1 MNLSVEQHAAVYCNG
16 NAYVTACPG
25 SGKTRALTAR
35 IAKGVDELKHKN
47 NKVLAVTFTNRA
59 ADEIKARLEENYTIE
74 NDRVWAGTIHS
85 FTLDWI
91 IKPYASYSATLNS
104 GYSIADE
111 FETRRIINKL
121 KADKGLRVFDDV
133 NTTFNRQGLVENG
146 NGRAREV
153 EQEYR
158 QILSSR
164 KKIDFDQSLYFAFQ
178 LMEMLPEIA
187 QTLSNIFTH
196 ICVDEVQDTQDLQY
210 AILSKIFNES
220 YKKPSLF
227 IVGDEN
233 QAIYGGI
240 GGKSLSLAELN
251 AEFIGSNINHYTFSD
266 NYRSTQRLVDYFSVF
281 RGVQGGLSKA
291 AHKNEQGTISF
302 FNQSVDKDRLA
313 EAISELIQTELNNGT
328 NENDICVIAPQW
340 APIRSM
346 TKKLITLLP
355 QVKFDAP
362 ALSPFHGQQ
371 DNFWLIVSKLVLTE
385 PSGRLLSTRVRWA
398 NELLKCLIE
407 NHHHTRD
414 LTAKKMLKVINSF
427 HSNNVIGTEY
437 LKECF
442 EFILDELDIDLA
454 HDLLLKEQFDLF
466 FEKANSNIENN
477 KGQYEDTVVA
487 LKSFFKESSGIVVNS
502 CHGVKGEEYKTV
514 IAFGLLKG
522 FIPHW
527 NEIINQPAQV
537 GRNAESKMLYVIA
550 SRAKEN
556 LYLFSECG
564 RRTRSGN
571 LYETSNMLN
580 CYNYH
585 YDN

>member
-1 MNLSVEQHAAVYCNG
+1 MKLSVEQHAAVYCNG

-35 IAKGVDELKHKN
+35 IAKGVEELKHKN

-59 ADEIKARLEENYTIE
+59 ADEIKTRLEENYTIE
-74 NDRVWAGTIHS
+74 SGRVWAGTIHS
-85 FTLDWI
+85 FALEWI

-111 FETRRIINKL
+111 FETRRILNKL
-121 KADKGLRVFDDV
+121 KADKGLRIFDDV
-133 NTTFNRQGLVENG
+133 NTTFNRQGVVENH
-146 NGRAREV
+146 NARAKEV

-178 LMEMLPEIA
+178 LMEVLPEIA

-220 YKKPSLF
+220 NKKPSLF

-251 AEFIGSNINHYTFSD
+251 AEFMGSNINHFTFSD

-291 AHKNEQGTISF
+291 AHKNERGAIRF

-313 EAISELIQTELNNGT
+313 AAISELIQTELNNGT

-371 DNFWLIVSKLVLTE
+371 DNFWLIASKLVLTE
-385 PSGRLLSTRVRWA
+385 PSGRLLSARVRWA
-398 NELLKCLIE
+398 NELLNNLIE
-407 NHHHTRD
+407 SHHHIRD
-414 LTAKKMLKVINSF
+414 LTAKKLLKVINSF
-427 HSNNVIGTEY
+427 HSNTVEGTEY

-466 FEKANSNIENN
+466 FEKATSNIENN
-477 KGQYEDTVVA
+477 NGQYEDTVVA
-487 LKSFFKESSGIVVNS
+487 LKSFFKESTGIVVNS

-522 FIPHW
+522 FVPHW
-527 NEIINQPAQV
+527 NDIINQPAQV
-537 GRNAESKMLYVIA
+537 GQNSESKMLYVIA
-550 SRAKEN
+550 SRAKEK
-556 LYLFSECG
+556 LFLFAEYG
-564 RRTRSGN
+564 RRTQGGN
-571 LYETSNMLN
+571 PYETSAMLSA
-580 CYNYH
+580 YNYP
-585 YDN
+585 YD

>member
-1 MNLSVEQHAAVYCNG
+1 MKLSVEQQAAVYCNG

-35 IAKGVDELKHKN
+35 IAKGVEELKHKN

-59 ADEIKARLEENYTIE
+59 ADEIKTRLEENYTIE
-74 NDRVWAGTIHS
+74 SGRVWAGTIHS
-85 FTLDWI
+85 FALEWI
-91 IKPYASYSATLNS
+91 IKPYASYSAILNS

-111 FETRRIINKL
+111 FETRKILNKL
-121 KADKGLRVFDDV
+121 KAEIGLRIFDDV
-133 NTTFNRQGLVENG
+133 NTTFNRQGLVINH
-146 NGRAREV
+146 NARAREV
-153 EQEYR
+153 ERKYR

-164 KKIDFDQSLYFAFQ
+164 KKIDFDQSLFYAFQ
-178 LMEMLPEIA
+178 LMVVLPEIA

-220 YKKPSLF
+220 NKKPYLF

-240 GGKSLSLAELN
+240 GGKYLSLADLN
-251 AEFIGSNINHYTFSD
+251 AEFIGSNFNHFTFSD
-266 NYRSTQRLVDYFSVF
+266 NYRSTQRLVDYFSAF
-281 RGVQGGLSKA
+281 RGVIGGVSKA
-291 AHKNEQGTISF
+291 AHKNELGTISF

-313 EAISELIQTELNNGT
+313 EAISGLIQTELNNGT

-385 PSGRLLSTRVRWA
+385 PSGRLLSTRVRWS
-398 NELLKCLIE
+398 NELLKNLIE
-407 NHHHTRD
+407 SHHHTSD
-414 LTAKKMLKVINSF
+414 LTAKKLLKVINSF
-427 HSNNVIGTEY
+427 QSDTVVGTEY

-466 FEKANSNIENN
+466 FEKATLNIENN
-477 KGQYEDTVVA
+477 NGQYEDTVVA
-487 LKSFFKESSGIVVNS
+487 LKSFFKESTGIVVNS

-522 FIPHW
+522 FVPHW
-527 NEIINQPAQV
+527 NDIINQPAQV
-537 GRNAESKMLYVIA
+537 GQNSESKMLYVIA
-550 SRAKEN
+550 SRAKEK
-556 LYLFSECG
+556 LFLFAEYG
-564 RRTRSGN
+564 RRTQGRN
-571 LYETSNMLN
+571 LYETSAMLSA
-580 CYNYH
+580 YNYP
-585 YDN
+585 YD

>member
-1 MNLSVEQHAAVYCNG
+1 MNLSVEQHAAVNCNG

-35 IAKGVDELKHKN
+35 IAKGVEELKHKN

-74 NDRVWAGTIHS
+74 NGRVWAGTIHS
-85 FTLDWI
+85 FALEWI
-91 IKPYASYSATLNS
+91 IKPYASYSAKLNS

-111 FETRRIINKL
+111 FETRRIISKL
-121 KADKGLRVFDDV
+121 KADKALRIFDEV
-133 NTTFNRQGLVENG
+133 NTTFNRQGVVENRDA
-146 NGRAREV
+146 RAKEV

-164 KKIDFDQSLYFAFQ
+164 KKIDFDQSIYFAFQ
-178 LMEMLPEIA
+178 LTEMLPEIA

-220 YKKPSLF
+220 CKKPSLF

-251 AEFIGSNINHYTFSD
+251 AEFIDSNINHYTFSD

-281 RGVQGGLSKA
+281 RGVQGALSKA
-291 AHKNEQGTISF
+291 AHKNEQGNISF
-302 FNQSVDKDRLA
+302 FNQSVAKDRLA
-313 EAISELIQTELNNGT
+313 EAISQLIQTELNNGT

-362 ALSPFHGQQ
+362 ALSPFYGQQ

-385 PSGRLLSTRVRWA
+385 PSGRLLSARVRWA
-398 NELLKCLIE
+398 NELLKYLIE
-407 NHHHTRD
+407 SHHHTRD
-414 LTAKKMLKVINSF
+414 LTAKKLLKVINSF
-427 HSNNVIGTEY
+427 HSNTVVGTEY

-442 EFILDELDIDLA
+442 EFILDNLDIDLA

-466 FEKANSNIENN
+466 FEKANSNIEIN

-487 LKSFFKESSGIVVNS
+487 LKSFFKESTGIVVNS

-522 FIPHW
+522 FVPHW
-527 NEIINQPAQV
+527 SDIINQPAQV
-537 GRNAESKMLYVIA
+537 GQNAESKMLYVIA
-550 SRAKEN
+550 SRAKEK
-556 LYLFSECG
+556 LFLFAEYG
-564 RRTRSGN
+564 RRTQGGN
-571 LYETSNMLN
+571 PYETSNMLN
-580 CYNYH
+580 TYNYQ
-585 YDN
+585 YD

>member
-1 MNLSVEQHAAVYCNG
+1 MKLSVEQHAAVYCNG

-35 IAKGVDELKHKN
+35 IAKGVAELKHKN

-59 ADEIKARLEENYTIE
+59 ADEIKTRLEENYTIE
-74 NDRVWAGTIHS
+74 SGCVWAGTIHS
-85 FTLDWI
+85 FALEWI

-111 FETRRIINKL
+111 FETRRILNKL
-121 KADKGLRVFDDV
+121 KADKGLRIFDDV
-133 NTTFNRQGLVENG
+133 NTTFNRQGVVENR
-146 NGRAREV
+146 NARAKEV

-158 QILSSR
+158 KILSLR

-220 YKKPSLF
+220 FIKPSLF

-251 AEFIGSNINHYTFSD
+251 AEFVGGNIKHFTFSD

-281 RGVQGGLSKA
+281 RSVQGGLSKA
-291 AHKNEQGTISF
+291 EHKNERGAISF
-302 FNQSVDKDRLA
+302 FNQSVDKDHLA
-313 EAISELIQTELNNGT
+313 EAISELIQIELNNGT

-385 PSGRLLSTRVRWA
+385 PSGRLLSARVRWA
-398 NELLKCLIE
+398 NELLNNLIE

-414 LTAKKMLKVINSF
+414 LTAKKLLKAINSF
-427 HSNNVIGTEY
+427 HSNTVVGTEY

-442 EFILDELDIDLA
+442 EFILDELNIDLT

-466 FEKANSNIENN
+466 FEKATS
-477 KGQYEDTVVA
+477 V
-487 LKSFFKESSGIVVNS
+487 LVNS
-502 CHGVKGEEYKTV
+502 SRTL
-514 IAFGLLKG
+514 FLKN
-522 FIPHW
+522 FHT
-527 NEIINQPAQV
+527 QLV
-537 GRNAESKMLYVIA
+537 TDRY
-550 SRAKEN
+550 
-556 LYLFSECG
+556 
-564 RRTRSGN
+564 
-571 LYETSNMLN
+571 
-580 CYNYH
+580 
-585 YDN
+585 

>member
-35 IAKGVDELKHKN
+35 IAKGVEELKHKN

-74 NDRVWAGTIHS
+74 NGHVWAGTIHS
-85 FTLDWI
+85 FALEWI

-111 FETRRIINKL
+111 FETRRIISKL
-121 KADKGLRVFDDV
+121 KADKALKIFDEV
-133 NTTFNRQGLVENG
+133 NTTYNRQGVVENRDV
-146 NGRAREV
+146 RAKEV

-281 RGVQGGLSKA
+281 RAVQGGLSKA
-291 AHKNEQGTISF
+291 AHKNEQGNIRF

-371 DNFWLIVSKLVLTE
+371 DNFWLIVTKLVLTE
-385 PSGRLLSTRVRWA
+385 PSGRLLSARVRWA
-398 NELLKCLIE
+398 NELLKYLRE
-407 NHHHTRD
+407 SHHHTCD
-414 LTAKKMLKVINSF
+414 LTAKKLLKVINSF
-427 HSNNVIGTEY
+427 HSNTVVGTEY

-442 EFILDELDIDLA
+442 VFILNELDIDLA

-477 KGQYEDTVVA
+477 NGQYEDTVVA
-487 LKSFFKESSGIVVNS
+487 LKSFFKESTGIVVNS

-527 NEIINQPAQV
+527 NDIINQPAQV
-537 GRNAESKMLYVIA
+537 GQNAESKMLYVIA
-550 SRAKEN
+550 SRAKEK
-556 LYLFSECG
+556 LFLFAESG
-564 RRTRSGN
+564 RRTQRGN
-571 LYETSNMLN
+571 PYETSSMLSA
-580 CYNYH
+580 YNYP
-585 YDN
+585 YD

>member
-1 MNLSVEQHAAVYCNG
+1 MKLSVEQHAAVYCNG
-16 NAYVTACPG
+16 NAYVAACPG

-35 IAKGVDELKHKN
+35 IAKCVEELTHKN

-59 ADEIKARLEENYTIE
+59 ADEIKTRLEENYTIE
-74 NDRVWAGTIHS
+74 SGRVWAGTIHS
-85 FTLDWI
+85 FVLQWV
-91 IKPYASYSATLNS
+91 IKPYASYSEILNF

-111 FETRRIINKL
+111 FETRRILNKL

-133 NTTFNRQGLVENG
+133 NTTFNRQGVVENL
-146 NGRAREV
+146 NVRAKEV

-158 QILSSR
+158 QILSSK

-187 QTLSNIFTH
+187 QTLSNIFAH

-210 AILSKIFNES
+210 AILAKIFNES
-220 YKKPSLF
+220 HKKPSLF

-240 GGKSLSLAELN
+240 GGKSLSLAELK
-251 AEFIGSNINHYTFSD
+251 AEFMGSNITHFTFSD

-281 RGVQGGLSKA
+281 RGVQGGVSKA
-291 AHKNEQGTISF
+291 AHRNEQGTISF
-302 FNQSVDKDRLA
+302 FNQSVDKDYLA
-313 EAISELIQTELNNGT
+313 ETISGLIQTELNNGT

-355 QVKFDAP
+355 QVNFDAP

-385 PSGRLLSTRVRWA
+385 PSGKLLGARVRWA
-398 NELLKCLIE
+398 NQLLNSLIDS
-407 NHHHTRD
+407 HHQTRD
-414 LTAKKMLKVINSF
+414 LTAKKLLKVINSF
-427 HSNNVIGTEY
+427 HSDTVVGTEY

-442 EFILDELDIDLA
+442 EFMLDESDIDLS
-454 HDLLLKEQFDLF
+454 HDLLLKEQFELF
-466 FEKANSNIENN
+466 FEKAASNIENN
-477 KGQYEDTVVA
+477 NGQYEDTVVA

-522 FIPHW
+522 YIPHW
-527 NEIINQPAQV
+527 SDIINQPAQV
-537 GRNAESKMLYVIA
+537 GRDAESKMLYVIA
-550 SRAKEN
+550 SRAKER
-556 LYLFSECG
+556 LFLFSEYG
-564 RRTRSGN
+564 RRTQGGN
-571 LYETSNMLN
+571 PYETSNMLTT
-580 CYNYH
+580 YNYQ
-585 YDN
+585 YD

>member
-1 MNLSVEQHAAVYCNG
+1 MKLSVEQHAAVYCNG

-35 IAKGVDELKHKN
+35 IAKCVEELTHKN

-59 ADEIKARLEENYTIE
+59 ADEIKTRLEENYTIE
-74 NDRVWAGTIHS
+74 SGRVWAGTIHS
-85 FTLDWI
+85 FVLEWL
-91 IKPYASYSATLNS
+91 IKPYASYSEMLNS
-104 GYSIADE
+104 GCSIADD
-111 FETRRIINKL
+111 FETRKILNKL
-121 KADKGLRVFDDV
+121 KVDKGLRIFDDV
-133 NTTFNRQGLVENG
+133 NTAFNRQGVVENL
-146 NGRAREV
+146 NVRAKEV

-158 QILSSR
+158 QILSLR

-187 QTLSNIFTH
+187 QTLSNVFAH

-210 AILSKIFNES
+210 AILAKIFNES
-220 YKKPSLF
+220 HKKPSLF

-251 AEFIGSNINHYTFSD
+251 AEFMGSNITQFTFSD

-291 AHKNEQGTISF
+291 AHRNEQGTISF
-302 FNQSVDKDRLA
+302 FNQSVGKDYLA
-313 EAISELIQTELNNGT
+313 GTISGLIQDELNKGT

-362 ALSPFHGQQ
+362 ALSPFYGQQ

-385 PSGRLLSTRVRWA
+385 PSGRLLSARVRWA
-398 NELLKCLIE
+398 NQLLSRLVE
-407 NHHHTRD
+407 SHHQARD
-414 LTAKKMLKVINSF
+414 LTAKKLLKVINSF
-427 HSNNVIGTEY
+427 HSDTVLGTEY

-442 EFILDELDIDLA
+442 EFLLDELNIDLS
-454 HDLLLKEQFDLF
+454 HDLLLKEQFELF
-466 FEKANSNIENN
+466 FEKAASNIENN
-477 KGQYEDTVVA
+477 NDQYEDTVVA
-487 LKSFFKESSGIVVNS
+487 LKSFFKESSGVVVNS
-502 CHGVKGEEYKTV
+502 CHGIKGEEYKAV

-522 FIPHW
+522 YIPHW
-527 NEIINQPAQV
+527 NDIINQPAQV
-537 GRNAESKMLYVIA
+537 GRDAESKMLYVIA
-550 SRAKEN
+550 SRAKER
-556 LYLFSECG
+556 LFLFAEYG
-564 RRTRSGN
+564 RRTQGGKP
-571 LYETSNMLN
+571 YETSNMLN
-580 CYNYH
+580 TYNYQ
-585 YDN
+585 YD

>member
-1 MNLSVEQHAAVYCNG
+1 MELSVEQHAAVNFNG

-35 IAKGVDELKHKN
+35 IAKGVEELKHKN

-59 ADEIKARLEENYTIE
+59 ADEIRTRLEENYTIE
-74 NDRVWAGTIHS
+74 SGRVWAGTIHS
-85 FTLDWI
+85 FALEWI
-91 IKPYASYSATLNS
+91 IKPYASYSAILNS

-111 FETRRIINKL
+111 FETRRILNKL
-121 KADKGLRVFDDV
+121 KADKGLRIFDDV
-133 NTTFNRQGLVENG
+133 NTTFNRQGVVENR
-146 NGRAREV
+146 NVKAKEV

-210 AILSKIFNES
+210 AILSKIFNEAQN
-220 YKKPSLF
+220 KPSLF

-240 GGKSLSLAELN
+240 GGKSLSLEELN
-251 AEFIGSNINHYTFSD
+251 AEFTGSNINHYTFSE

-281 RGVQGGLSKA
+281 RGVQGALSKA
-291 AHKNEQGTISF
+291 AHRYEQGTISF

-313 EAISELIQTELNNGT
+313 EAISGLVQTELNNNT

-355 QVKFDAP
+355 HVKFDAP

-385 PSGRLLSTRVRWA
+385 PSGRLLSARVRWA
-398 NELLKCLIE
+398 NELLNKLIE
-407 NHHHTRD
+407 NHHKTRD
-414 LTAKKMLKVINSF
+414 LTAKKLLKVINSF
-427 HSNNVIGTEY
+427 HSDTIVGTEY

-442 EFILDELDIDLA
+442 QSILDELEIDLA

-466 FEKANSNIENN
+466 FEKATSNIENN
-477 KGQYEDTVVA
+477 NGQYEDTVVA
-487 LKSFFKESSGIVVNS
+487 LKSFFKESTGVVVNS

-522 FIPHW
+522 FVPHW
-527 NEIINQPAQV
+527 SDIINQPAQV
-537 GRNAESKMLYVIA
+537 GQNAESKMLYVIA

-556 LYLFSECG
+556 LFLFSEYG
-564 RRTRSGN
+564 RRTQGGN
-571 LYETSNMLN
+571 PYETSNMLN
-580 CYNYH
+580 AYKYQ
-585 YDN
+585 YD

>member
-1 MNLSVEQHAAVYCNG
+1 MKLSVEQHAAVYCNG

-35 IAKGVDELKHKN
+35 IAKGVEELKHKN

-59 ADEIKARLEENYTIE
+59 ADEIKTRLEENYTIE
-74 NDRVWAGTIHS
+74 SERVWAGTIHS
-85 FTLDWI
+85 FALEWI
-91 IKPYASYSATLNS
+91 IKPYASYSAILNS

-111 FETRRIINKL
+111 FETRKILNKL
-121 KADKGLRVFDDV
+121 KAEKGLRIFDDV
-133 NTTFNRQGLVENG
+133 NTTFNRQGVVENH
-146 NGRAREV
+146 NTRAREV
-153 EQEYR
+153 ERKYR
-158 QILSSR
+158 QILSSK
-164 KKIDFDQSLYFAFQ
+164 KKIDFDQSLFFAFQ
-178 LMEMLPEIA
+178 LMEVLPEIA

-220 YKKPSLF
+220 HKKPYLF

-240 GGKSLSLAELN
+240 GGKYLSLAELN
-251 AEFIGSNINHYTFSD
+251 AEFIGSNFNHFTFSD
-266 NYRSTQRLVDYFSVF
+266 NYRSTQRLVDYFSAF
-281 RGVQGGLSKA
+281 RGVKGGLSKA
-291 AHKNEQGTISF
+291 AHKNELGTISF
-302 FNQSVDKDRLA
+302 FNQSVDKERLA

-328 NENDICVIAPQW
+328 SENDICVIAPQW

-362 ALSPFHGQQ
+362 ALSPFNGQQ

-385 PSGRLLSTRVRWA
+385 PSGRLLSTRVRWS
-398 NELLKCLIE
+398 NELLKNLIE
-407 NHHHTRD
+407 SHHHISD
-414 LTAKKMLKVINSF
+414 LTAKKLLKVINSF
-427 HSNNVIGTEY
+427 HSDTVVGTEY

-442 EFILDELDIDLA
+442 EFILGELDIDLA

-477 KGQYEDTVVA
+477 NGQYEDTVVA
-487 LKSFFKESSGIVVNS
+487 LKSFFKESTGIVVNS

-522 FIPHW
+522 FVPHW
-527 NEIINQPAQV
+527 SDIVNQPAHV
-537 GRNAESKMLYVIA
+537 GQNSESKMLYVIA
-550 SRAKEN
+550 SRAKEK
-556 LYLFSECG
+556 LFLFAEYG
-564 RRTRSGN
+564 RMTQGRN
-571 LYETSNMLN
+571 PYETSNLLN
-580 CYNYH
+580 TYNYQ
-585 YDN
+585 YD

>member
-1 MNLSVEQHAAVYCNG
+1 MKLSVEQHTAVYYNG

-35 IAKGVDELKHKN
+35 IAKGVEELKHKN

-59 ADEIKARLEENYTIE
+59 ADEIKTRLEETYTLE
-74 NDRVWAGTIHS
+74 SGRAWAGTIHS
-85 FTLDWI
+85 FALEWI
-91 IKPYASYSATLNS
+91 IRPYASYSAMLNS

-121 KADKGLRVFDDV
+121 KADKGLRIFDDV
-133 NTTFNRQGLVENG
+133 NTTFNRQGVVENR
-146 NGRAREV
+146 NVRAREV

-164 KKIDFDQSLYFAFQ
+164 KKIDFDQSLYLAFQ
-178 LMEMLPEIA
+178 LMDMLPEIA

-220 YKKPSLF
+220 HKKPSLF

-251 AEFIGSNINHYTFSD
+251 TEFVGSNINHFTFSD

-291 AHKNEQGTISF
+291 AHRNEQGIIRF
-302 FNQSVDKDRLA
+302 FNQSVDKDHLA
-313 EAISELIQTELNNGT
+313 EAISELIKTELHNGT

-385 PSGRLLSTRVRWA
+385 PSGRLLSSRVRWA
-398 NELLKCLIE
+398 NELLNNLIE
-407 NHHHTRD
+407 SHHHACD
-414 LTAKKMLKVINSF
+414 LTAKKLLTVINSF
-427 HSNNVIGTEY
+427 HSNTVIGTEY
-437 LKECF
+437 LRECF
-442 EFILDELDIDLA
+442 EFMLEELDIDLS
-454 HDLLLKEQFDLF
+454 HDFLLKEQFDLF
-466 FEKANSNIENN
+466 FEKATSNIENN
-477 KGQYEDTVVA
+477 NGQYEDTLVA
-487 LKSFFKESSGIVVNS
+487 LKSFFKESTGIVVNS

-522 FIPHW
+522 FVPHW
-527 NEIINQPAQV
+527 NDIINQPAQV
-537 GRNAESKMLYVIA
+537 GQNAESKMLYVIA
-550 SRAKEN
+550 SRAKEK
-556 LYLFSECG
+556 LFLFSEYG
-564 RRTRSGN
+564 RRTQGGN
-571 LYETSNMLN
+571 PYDTSMLLN
-580 CYNYH
+580 KYNYQ
-585 YDN
+585 YD

>member
-1 MNLSVEQHAAVYCNG
+1 MKLSVEQHTAVHCNG

-35 IAKGVDELKHKN
+35 IAKCVEELTHKK

-59 ADEIKARLEENYTIE
+59 ADEIKTRLEENYTIE
-74 NDRVWAGTIHS
+74 SGLIWAGTIHS
-85 FTLDWI
+85 FVLEWI
-91 IKPYASYSATLNS
+91 IKPYASYSETLNY
-104 GYSIADE
+104 GYAIADE
-111 FETRRIINKL
+111 FETRKILNKL
-121 KADKGLRVFDDV
+121 KADKGLGIFDEV
-133 NTTFNRQGLVENG
+133 KTTFNRQGVVENHDV
-146 NGRAREV
+146 RAKEV

-158 QILSSR
+158 QILSSK

-220 YKKPSLF
+220 CKKPSLF

-240 GGKSLSLAELN
+240 GGKSLSLTELN

-281 RGVQGGLSKA
+281 GNVQSGLSKA
-291 AHKNEQGTISF
+291 AHKNKHGTIRF
-302 FNQSVDKDRLA
+302 FNQSVDKDHLA
-313 EAISELIQTELNNGT
+313 EAISQLIQTELNNGT

-346 TKKLITLLP
+346 TKQLIILLP

-398 NELLKCLIE
+398 NELLKYLIE
-407 NHHHTRD
+407 THHHTRD
-414 LTAKKMLKVINSF
+414 LTAKKLLKIINSF
-427 HSNNVIGTEY
+427 HSDTVVGTEY

-442 EFILDELDIDLA
+442 GFVLEELDIDLS
-454 HDLLLKEQFDLF
+454 HDLLLKEQFELF
-466 FEKANSNIENN
+466 FEKATSNIENN
-477 KGQYEDTVVA
+477 NGQYEDTVVA
-487 LKSFFKESSGIVVNS
+487 FKSFFKGSTGIVVNT

-514 IAFGLLKG
+514 IAFGLLRG
-522 FIPHW
+522 LIPNW
-527 NEIINQPAQV
+527 SDIINRPAEV
-537 GRNAESKMLYVIA
+537 ERNAESKMLYVIA

-556 LYLFSECG
+556 LYLFAEYG
-564 RRTRSGN
+564 RRTQGGN
-571 LYETSNMLN
+571 PYETTNMLN
-580 CYNYH
+580 NYQYQ
-585 YDN
+585 YD

>member
-1 MNLSVEQHAAVYCNG
+1 MKLSIEQREAVYYNG
-16 NAYVTACPG
+16 NVYVTACPG

-35 IAKGVDELKHKN
+35 IAKGVEELKHKN

-59 ADEIKARLEENYTIE
+59 ADEIKTRLEENYTIE
-74 NDRVWAGTIHS
+74 GSRTWAGTIHS
-85 FTLDWI
+85 FVLEWI
-91 IKPYASYSATLNS
+91 IRPYASYSATLNS

-111 FETRRIINKL
+111 FETRRILNKL
-121 KADKGLRVFDDV
+121 KADEGLSIFDEV
-133 NTTFNRQGLVENG
+133 NTTFNRQGVVENP
-146 NGRAREV
+146 NIRARKV

-164 KKIDFDQSLYFAFQ
+164 KKIDFDQSLYLAFQ
-178 LMEMLPEIA
+178 LMETLPEIA
-187 QTLSNIFTH
+187 KTLSDIFTH

-210 AILSKIFNES
+210 AILAKIFNES
-220 YKKPSLF
+220 HKKPSLF

-251 AEFIGSNINHYTFSD
+251 AEFMDSNINHFTFSD

-281 RGVQGGLSKA
+281 RGVQGGLSKSV
-291 AHKNEQGTISF
+291 HRNEQGTISF

-313 EAISELIQTELNNGT
+313 EAISELIKKEINNGT
-328 NENDICVIAPQW
+328 NENDICVIAPRW

-385 PSGRLLSTRVRWA
+385 PSGRLLSARVRWA
-398 NELLKCLIE
+398 NQLVNSLIDI
-407 NHHHTRD
+407 HHHTSD
-414 LTAKKMLKVINSF
+414 LTAKKLLKIINSF
-427 HSNNVIGTEY
+427 HSDTIVGTEY

-442 EFILDELDIDLA
+442 EFMLEELDIDLSY
-454 HDLLLKEQFDLF
+454 DSLLREQFELF
-466 FEKANSNIENN
+466 FEKATSNIENN
-477 KGQYEDTVVA
+477 NGQYEDTVVA
-487 LKSFFKESSGIVVNS
+487 LKSFFKESSGVVVNS
-502 CHGVKGEEYKTV
+502 CHGVKGEEYRTV

-522 FIPHW
+522 FVPHW
-527 NEIINQPAQV
+527 NDIINQPVQV
-537 GRNAESKMLYVIA
+537 GKSAESKMLYVIA
-550 SRAKEN
+550 SRAKEK
-556 LYLFSECG
+556 LFLFSEYG
-564 RRTRSGN
+564 RRTQGGKP
-571 LYETSNMLN
+571 YETSNILN
-580 CYNYH
+580 TYNYQ
-585 YDN
+585 YD

>member
-1 MNLSVEQHAAVYCNG
+1 MKLSVEQHAAVYCNG

-35 IAKGVDELKHKN
+35 IAKGVEELKHKN

-59 ADEIKARLEENYTIE
+59 ADEIKTRLEENYTIE
-74 NDRVWAGTIHS
+74 NGRVWAGTIHS
-85 FTLDWI
+85 FALEWI

-111 FETRRIINKL
+111 FETRRILNKL
-121 KADKGLRVFDDV
+121 KADKGLRIFDDV
-133 NTTFNRQGLVENG
+133 NTTFSRQGVVVNR
-146 NGRAREV
+146 NIRTKEV
-153 EQEYR
+153 EREYR

-178 LMEMLPEIA
+178 LMEILPEIA
-187 QTLSNIFTH
+187 QTLSNIFSH

-220 YKKPSLF
+220 YIKPSLF

-251 AEFIGSNINHYTFSD
+251 AEFMGSNINHFTFSD

-291 AHKNEQGTISF
+291 VHGNEQGTIKF

-313 EAISELIQTELNNGT
+313 EAISVLIQKELNSGT

-385 PSGRLLSTRVRWA
+385 PSGRLLSARVRWA
-398 NELLKCLIE
+398 NELLNNLIE
-407 NHHHTRD
+407 THHHIYD
-414 LTAKKMLKVINSF
+414 LTAKKLLKVINSF
-427 HSNNVIGTEY
+427 YSNTVVGTEY

-442 EFILDELDIDLA
+442 EFVLDELDIDLA

-466 FEKANSNIENN
+466 FEKATSNIENN
-477 KGQYEDTVVA
+477 NGQYEDTVVA
-487 LKSFFKESSGIVVNS
+487 LKSFFKESTGIVVNS

-522 FIPHW
+522 FVPHW
-527 NEIINQPAQV
+527 NDIINQPAHIGQ
-537 GRNAESKMLYVIA
+537 NSESKMLYVIA
-550 SRAKEN
+550 SRAKEK
-556 LYLFSECG
+556 LFLFSEHG
-564 RRTRSGN
+564 RRTQGGN
-571 LYETSNMLN
+571 PYETSNMLN
-580 CYNYH
+580 TYNYQ
-585 YDN
+585 YD